1 MVAVLTNLKRSIY
14 HGVVRWKR
22 NYGRLVRAVIVKRAL
37 GH

>member
-14 HGVVRWKR
+14 HGVVRWNH
-22 NYGRLVRAVIVKRAL
+22 NYGRLVRAVIVTRAC